1 MQNLN
6 LDSVSVTRFSEV
18 RAVGNLRQ
26 LLGSSQ
32 LPGNPNNEKEVVSLL
47 HKGDESAIKA
57 NDIAKIT
64 GIKSRNV
71 RDIISSLITI
81 EHYPIGSTRALPNQ
95 GYYLITNEQ
104 EKNATVSVLESQI
117 KNREKR
123 VATLK
128 AIKTR

>member
-1 MQNLN
+1 MHHNKKGREKMN
-6 LDSVSVTRFSEV
+6 YKPTPYD
-18 RAVGNLRQ
+18 Q
-26 LLGSSQ
+26 LSK
-32 LPGNPNNEKEVVSLL
+32 NEKEVVSLL
-47 HKGDESAIKA
+47 HKGAESAIKA

-104 EKNATVSVLESQI
+104 EKNATVSSLESQI
-117 KNREKR
+117 KTMNQR
-123 VATLK
+123 VSTLK
-128 AIKTR
+128 AIKLR

>member
-1 MQNLN
+1 MNYEPTPY
-6 LDSVSVTRFSEV
+6 D
-18 RAVGNLRQ
+18 Q
-26 LLGSSQ
+26 LTK
-32 LPGNPNNEKEVVSLL
+32 NEKEVVSLL
-47 HKGDESAIKA
+47 HKGSESAIKA

-104 EKNATVSVLESQI
+104 EKNATVSSLESQI
-117 KNREKR
+117 KTMNQR
-123 VATLK
+123 VSTLK
-128 AIKTR
+128 AIKLRWFLERCLLWN